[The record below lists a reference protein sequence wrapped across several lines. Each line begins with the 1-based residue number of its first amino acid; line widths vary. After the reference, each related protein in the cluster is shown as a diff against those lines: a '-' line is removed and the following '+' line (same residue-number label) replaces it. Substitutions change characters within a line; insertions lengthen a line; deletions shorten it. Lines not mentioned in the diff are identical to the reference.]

1 MYIILLLC
9 ELHNYASNLK
19 LLGYSKSRLQNK
31 FSSSITQIQQL
42 NDNNLVNSL
51 DFGLKMN
58 TKMYKDF
65 IHDNGYNQNQICHL
79 EFYYAC
85 LCTNQ

>member
-9 ELHNYASNLK
+9 ELHNYASNLT
-19 LLGYSKSRLQNK
+19 LLGYSKSHLQSK

-42 NDNNLVNSL
+42 NDKNLVNSL

-65 IHDNGYNQNQICHL
+65 IHDNG
-79 EFYYAC
+79 
-85 LCTNQ
+85 